1 MWLPSLNDIVCL
13 LTDACRPQV
22 CGESISRST
31 AREANWALWISRVC
45 SFFWICWL
53 EELVSEAIQSLD
65 KLYYTILMFLAGI
78 LLFIEKVQLC
88 HRESLIWTKCL
99 GDLDLLCYSLG
110 KMICF
115 LKSFMWPRPSFEVH
129 WVQTFNWWFHPLHHM
144 QEWTEMFLVQ
154 GLSNIPH
161 LMVFWDVFCAG
172 LTWWWMRMTSSCPF
186 CRKVSVFSLM
196 NSFFV
201 LCWSHL
207 ISLFLVQDILLL
219 PALSNA
225 LD

>member
-1 MWLPSLNDIVCL
+1 
-13 LTDACRPQV
+13 
-22 CGESISRST
+22 
-31 AREANWALWISRVC
+31 
-45 SFFWICWL
+45 
-53 EELVSEAIQSLD
+53 
-65 KLYYTILMFLAGI
+65 
-78 LLFIEKVQLC
+78 
-88 HRESLIWTKCL
+88 
-99 GDLDLLCYSLG
+99 
-110 KMICF
+110 
-115 LKSFMWPRPSFEVH
+115 
-129 WVQTFNWWFHPLHHM
+129 
-144 QEWTEMFLVQ
+144 MFLVQ

-172 LTWWWMRMTSSCPF
+172 LTWWWMWMTSSCPF

-207 ISLFLVQDILLL
+207 ISDLFVILVQDILLL